1 MAASEADLSKGGSYD
16 GGDGMKKPL
25 IATLDLTALNR
36 TTPAPTPDP
45 IAKERT
51 VTAEVLG
58 RPLHI
63 PVKDIDEDPDQPR
76 QEFDAASMEELEQ
89 SVRIHGVKTPISIRP
104 HPTEQ
109 KRWILNFGARRL
121 RASRAVGKTTIPAFI
136 DRSHTDYQQV
146 IENLQREDLKP
157 RELAMFIK
165 KKMDEGEK
173 QAHIA
178 ELLGVNRSMVT
189 NHLALIDPPTC
200 IEEIYTSGKCSSA
213 KTLYDLRNL
222 YKEFHKEVERWCSG
236 DQEITRAT
244 VSALSAKLR
253 GSERSPVT
261 SSKEKPEQKK
271 RTLSSTTM
279 MPSLIVMF
287 QDRSGTVDLQHAP
300 QQANHLIVNF
310 SDGKQEEVPARQ
322 CQIEQIIF
330 P

>member
-1 MAASEADLSKGGSYD
+1 
-16 GGDGMKKPL
+16 MKKPL
-25 IATLDLTALNR
+25 IATLDLTALDR

-63 PVKDIDEDPDQPR
+63 PLKDIDEDPGQPR

-89 SVRIHGVKTPISIRP
+89 SVRIHGIKTPISIRP

-189 NHLALIDPPTC
+189 NHLALIDPPAC

-222 YKEFHKEVERWCSG
+222 HKEFPKDVERWCAT

-253 GSERSPVT
+253 GTQKTPGAPSKSERSSEKQRNSPV
-261 SSKEKPEQKK
+261 PA
-271 RTLSSTTM
+271 L
-279 MPSLIVMF
+279 PSLIVMF
-287 QDRSGTVDLQHAP
+287 QDRSGTVDLRHAP
-300 QQANHLIVNF
+300 QQAHHLIVNF

-322 CQIEQIIF
+322 CHIEQIIF

>member
-1 MAASEADLSKGGSYD
+1 
-16 GGDGMKKPL
+16 MKKPMT
-25 IATLDLTALNR
+25 AMLDLTALDR
-36 TTPAPTPDP
+36 TAPVPTPDP

-58 RPLHI
+58 RPLQI
-63 PVKDIDEDPDQPR
+63 PVKDIDEDPGQPR

-89 SVRIHGVKTPISIRP
+89 SVRVHGVKTPISIRP

-109 KRWILNFGARRL
+109 RRWILNFGARRL
-121 RASRAVGKTTIPAFI
+121 RASKAVGKTTIPAFV

-173 QAHIA
+173 QAQIA
-178 ELLGVNRSMVT
+178 ELLGVNRSTVT
-189 NHLALIDPPTC
+189 NHLALIDPPAC
-200 IEEIYTSGKCSSA
+200 IDEIYTSGKCLSA

-222 YKEFHKEVERWCSG
+222 YKEFPKDVERWCEKAP
-236 DQEITRAT
+236 EITRAT

-253 GSERSPVT
+253 GPKKTTITSPKGEQEGGSRIVI
-261 SSKEKPEQKK
+261 PE
-271 RTLSSTTM
+271 TA
-279 MPSLIVMF
+279 MPSLIVIF
-287 QDRSGTVDLQHAP
+287 QDRSGTVDLRHAP
-300 QQANHLIVNF
+300 QQPNHLIVHF
-310 SDGKQEEVPARQ
+310 ADGKKEEVPARH

-330 P
+330 Q

>member
-1 MAASEADLSKGGSYD
+1 MAASETDLSKGGSYD

-25 IATLDLTALNR
+25 IATLDLTALDR
-36 TTPAPTPDP
+36 TTPAPTQDP

-222 YKEFHKEVERWCSG
+222 HKEFPKEVERWCSG

-244 VSALSAKLR
+244 VAALSGKLR
-253 GSERSPVT
+253 GAP
-261 SSKEKPEQKK
+261 K
-271 RTLSSTTM
+271 STTSTAKSQQESKKPTLGPPAT
-279 MPSLIVMF
+279 MPSLIVTF
-287 QDRSGTVDLQHAP
+287 QDRSGTINLQQAP
-300 QQANHLIVNF
+300 QQPNHLVINF
-310 SDGKQEEVPARQ
+310 ADGTTAEVPARN

>member
-1 MAASEADLSKGGSYD
+1 
-16 GGDGMKKPL
+16 MKKPMT
-25 IATLDLTALNR
+25 ATLDLTALDR
-36 TTPAPTPDP
+36 TTPVPTPDP
-45 IAKERT
+45 IAKERI

-58 RPLHI
+58 RPLQI
-63 PVKDIDEDPDQPR
+63 QVKDIDEDPGQPR
-76 QEFDAASMEELEQ
+76 QEFSAESMEELEN
-89 SVRIHGVKTPISIRP
+89 SIRLHGVKTPISIRP

-121 RASRAVGKTTIPAFI
+121 RASKAVGKATIPAFV

-157 RELAMFIK
+157 RELAIFIK
-165 KKMDEGEK
+165 RKIDEGEK
-173 QAHIA
+173 QAQIA

-189 NHLALIDPPTC
+189 NHLALIDPPAC
-200 IEEIYTSGKCSSA
+200 IDEIYTSGKCSSA

-222 YKEFHKEVERWCSG
+222 HKEFPKEVERWCAT

-244 VSALSAKLR
+244 VSALSAKIR
-253 GSERSPVT
+253 GPQKPKIASPKVEEVREERPI
-261 SSKEKPEQKK
+261 SSAA
-271 RTLSSTTM
+271 T
-279 MPSLIVMF
+279 MPSLIVIF

-300 QQANHLIVNF
+300 QQPNHLLINF

>member
-1 MAASEADLSKGGSYD
+1 
-16 GGDGMKKPL
+16 MKKPMT
-25 IATLDLTALNR
+25 ATLDLTALDR
-36 TTPAPTPDP
+36 TAPAPTPTQDP
-45 IAKERT
+45 VSKERI

-58 RPLHI
+58 RPLQI
-63 PVKDIDEDPDQPR
+63 PVKDIDEDPSQPR
-76 QEFDAASMEELEQ
+76 KEFGAESMEELEQ
-89 SVRIHGVKTPISIRP
+89 SIRLHGVKTPVSIRP

-121 RASRAVGKTTIPAFI
+121 RASKAVGKATIPAFV

-157 RELAMFIK
+157 RELAIFIK

-173 QAHIA
+173 QAQIA

-189 NHLALIDPPTC
+189 NHLALIDPPAC
-200 IEEIYTSGKCSSA
+200 IDEIYTSGKCLSA

-222 YKEFHKEVERWCSG
+222 HKEFPKDVERWCATG
-236 DQEITRAT
+236 QEITRAT

-253 GSERSPVT
+253 GSQKQKMASSKGEQGTEARMLSPVT
-261 SSKEKPEQKK
+261 AI
-271 RTLSSTTM
+271 
-279 MPSLIVMF
+279 PSLIVIF

-300 QQANHLIVNF
+300 QQPNHLIVHF

-322 CQIEQIIF
+322 CQIDQIIF
-330 P
+330 QPS

>member
-1 MAASEADLSKGGSYD
+1 
-16 GGDGMKKPL
+16 
-25 IATLDLTALNR
+25 
-36 TTPAPTPDP
+36 
-45 IAKERT
+45 
-51 VTAEVLG
+51 
-58 RPLHI
+58 
-63 PVKDIDEDPDQPR
+63 
-76 QEFDAASMEELEQ
+76 MEELEQ

-189 NHLALIDPPTC
+189 NHLALIDPPAC

-222 YKEFHKEVERWCSG
+222 HKEFPKDVERWCAT

-253 GSERSPVT
+253 GTQKTPVSPSKSERSSEKQRNSPV
-261 SSKEKPEQKK
+261 PA
-271 RTLSSTTM
+271 L
-279 MPSLIVMF
+279 PSLIVMF
-287 QDRSGTVDLQHAP
+287 QDRSGTVDLRHAP
-300 QQANHLIVNF
+300 QQAHHLIVNF

-322 CQIEQIIF
+322 CHIEQIIF

>member
-1 MAASEADLSKGGSYD
+1 MT
-16 GGDGMKKPL
+16 
-25 IATLDLTALNR
+25 ATLDLTALDR

-63 PVKDIDEDPDQPR
+63 PVRDIDEDPGQPR
-76 QEFDAASMEELEQ
+76 KEFTAASMEELEQ
-89 SVRIHGVKTPISIRP
+89 SVRMHGVKTPISIRP
-104 HPTEQ
+104 HPSEP

-121 RASRAVGKTTIPAFI
+121 RASKAAGKTTIPAFI

-189 NHLALIDPPTC
+189 NHLALIDPPAC
-200 IEEIYTSGKCSSA
+200 IEEIYTSGKCLSA

-222 YKEFHKEVERWCSG
+222 HKEFPKEVDRWCAT

-253 GSERSPVT
+253 GTQKTAVASFKGERGSEKQKNSPMT
-261 SSKEKPEQKK
+261 A
-271 RTLSSTTM
+271 L
-279 MPSLIVMF
+279 PSLIVIV
-287 QDRSGTVDLQHAP
+287 QDRSGTIDLQHAP
-300 QQANHLIVNF
+300 RQANHLIVNF
-310 SDGKQEEVPARQ
+310 SDGKQEEVPAPD
-322 CQIEQIIF
+322 CQIQQIIF

>member
-1 MAASEADLSKGGSYD
+1 
-16 GGDGMKKPL
+16 MKKPMT
-25 IATLDLTALNR
+25 ATLDLTALDR
-36 TTPAPTPDP
+36 TTPTSVPTPDP
-45 IAKERT
+45 IAKERI

-58 RPLHI
+58 RPLQI
-63 PVKDIDEDPDQPR
+63 QVKDIDEDPGQPR
-76 QEFDAASMEELEQ
+76 QEFSAESMEELEN
-89 SVRIHGVKTPISIRP
+89 SIRLHGVKTPISIRP

-121 RASRAVGKTTIPAFI
+121 RASKAVGKATIPAFV

-157 RELAMFIK
+157 RELAIFIK
-165 KKMDEGEK
+165 RKMDEGEK
-173 QAHIA
+173 QAKIA

-200 IEEIYTSGKCSSA
+200 IDEIYTSGKCSSA

-222 YKEFHKEVERWCSG
+222 HKEFPKEVERWCST

-244 VSALSAKLR
+244 VSTLSAKLR
-253 GSERSPVT
+253 GPQKQKNASPKVEQVREERS
-261 SSKEKPEQKK
+261 
-271 RTLSSTTM
+271 LSSSIT
-279 MPSLIVMF
+279 MPSLIVIF

-300 QQANHLIVNF
+300 QQPNHLIVNF
-310 SDGKQEEVPARQ
+310 ADGKQEEVPARQ

-330 P
+330 Q